1 MTLPSSFPPPHTHT
15 PTRTHYNTHIHSQLP
30 LTCTHNTTHM
40 HTPASHTY
48 LIPTPNTH
56 MCTHITHITHTHNT
70 HTSHTH
76 TSHTHTTHTHTSHTH
91 NTHTH
96 APHTHTH
103 HTHTQHTHALMHH
116 THTQHNHIHSNRE
129 TWSVCSMQNRR
140 SSSLV
145 TSMVTACECSCEH
158 QDAPRRLT
166 PLAPR
171 QCGRLRYI
179 QVSYGRQLVHS
190 SGVRLHILAGH
201 SFTSPLS
208 VFTFHTCSY
217 VMTSIF
223 DMLYYIGAADHGWDY
238 TQMCSTKS
246 IIMMTSSLLQR

>member
-1 MTLPSSFPPPHTHT
+1 MSHDPTILFPSPSHPHTHT
-15 PTRTHYNTHIHSQLP
+15 HSLQHSHT
-30 LTCTHNTTHM
+30 LTTPTHM
-40 HTPASHTY
+40 HSQHHPHAHTCITHIPHTNTKHSHVHTHHTHHTY
-48 LIPTPNTH
+48 TQHTH
-56 MCTHITHITHTHNT
+56 HTHTHITHITHT
-70 HTSHTH
+70 
-76 TSHTHTTHTHTSHTH
+76 
-91 NTHTH
+91 
-96 APHTHTH
+96 
-103 HTHTQHTHALMHH
+103 LMHH